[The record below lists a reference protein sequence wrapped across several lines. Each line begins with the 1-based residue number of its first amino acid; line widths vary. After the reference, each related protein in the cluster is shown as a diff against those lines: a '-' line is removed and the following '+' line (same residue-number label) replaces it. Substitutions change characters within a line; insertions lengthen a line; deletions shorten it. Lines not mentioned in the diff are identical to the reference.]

1 MEKQLSNLTFH
12 NGDETGSPFVTCRN
26 CSGNGWSNPTTRCP
40 TCGGLGCIT
49 NVITYP
55 PHNQTSVRPTNQ
67 TPIKDVNNTY
77 GPGTFGCHEALHS
90 ASLIME
96 MIDRDLCGHPAIQAD
111 LGWLRLANEARKTL
125 FGLYQFIG
133 EVHLKDDAKPLR
145 D

>member
-1 MEKQLSNLTFH
+1 MEKQLFNPALH

-55 PHNQTSVRPTNQ
+55 PHNQT
-67 TPIKDVNNTY
+67 PIKDVNNTY
-77 GPGTFGCHEALHS
+77 GPGTFGCHEAMHT

-96 MIDRDLCGHPAIQAD
+96 MIDRDLCDHPSIEQNED
-111 LGWLRLANEARKTL
+111 WRKLAKNARSIV
-125 FGLYQFIG
+125 FDLYQAIG
-133 EVHLKDDAKPLR
+133 AAHLKDDAKPLR